1 MKTKS
6 LIILSFFF
14 SFGLSAQTEQD
25 KQQIISQY
33 DLDKLGQL
41 ETEISN
47 KQALNYQKALE
58 KAEQFGWKKKIH
70 YPNGSLAVLVG
81 VKENGKAKIFNYN

>member
-6 LIILSFFF
+6 LIILSFLF

-33 DLDKLGQL
+33 DLYKLGQI

-58 KAEQFGWKKKIH
+58 KAEQFGWKKKD
-70 YPNGSLAVLVG
+70 
-81 VKENGKAKIFNYN
+81 